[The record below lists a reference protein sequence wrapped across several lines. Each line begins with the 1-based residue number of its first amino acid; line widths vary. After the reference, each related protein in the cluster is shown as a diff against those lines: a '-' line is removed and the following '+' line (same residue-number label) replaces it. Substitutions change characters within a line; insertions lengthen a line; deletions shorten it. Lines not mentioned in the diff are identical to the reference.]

1 MSKKNKDKNN
11 NQQQAPQEPEVDNQ
25 QAAAAQPEEQQE
37 EEIKEPTPEERIA
50 QLEAQLE
57 KEKSQYLYLMADFE
71 NFRKRTIREK
81 ADLLKYGAEG
91 AMRNLLPVI
100 DDLERAIA
108 ALDKSDDIN
117 ALKEGVNL
125 IYSKFVKYLESNKV
139 VPIDSTGKDFDD
151 NLHEAITTF
160 PAPDESL
167 RGKVIDTT
175 TKGYMIDDKV
185 LRHAKVV
192 VGQ

>member
-81 ADLLKYGAEG
+81 ADLLQYGAE
-91 AMRNLLPVI
+91 
-100 DDLERAIA
+100 
-108 ALDKSDDIN
+108 
-117 ALKEGVNL
+117 
-125 IYSKFVKYLESNKV
+125 
-139 VPIDSTGKDFDD
+139 
-151 NLHEAITTF
+151 
-160 PAPDESL
+160 
-167 RGKVIDTT
+167 
-175 TKGYMIDDKV
+175 
-185 LRHAKVV
+185 
-192 VGQ
+192 